1 MKCPLD
7 ISSCKYTI
15 SSGFSCPP
23 PFLIFKKYSFIYL
36 ALPGLSWGMW
46 GISSWTKDGTQAPCF
61 GSAESQWTT
70 RELPGFSC
78 SSCLQFFSC
87 LFLKWTSSVSK
98 VNENSILLLHLLPCS
113 WCLLSKCF
121 LFFFLSLYYLFYFFW
136 LHGIFVAL
144 LGLSPVAGSR
154 GSFSLRCV
162 GFWLWWL
169 LVAEHSSRHAW
180 ASVVAAH
187 RLSSCGLRAWF
198 KWASVLGVRGL
209 SCSAAC

>member
-7 ISSCKYTI
+7 SSSCKYTI

-121 LFFFLSLYYLFYFFW
+121 LFFFFKPVLFVLFLLTAWDLCCFAW
-136 LHGIFVAL
+136 AFSSCRKQGLLFVAVC
-144 LGLSPVAGSR
+144 G
-154 GSFSLRCV
+154 
-162 GFWLWWL
+162 L
-169 LVAEHSSRHAW
+169 LV
-180 ASVVAAH
+180 VVAS
-187 RLSSCGLRAWF
+187 RRRAQ
-198 KWASVLGVRGL
+198 L
-209 SCSAAC
+209 